1 MSSRMS
7 DVSTPLAAEN
17 TTIDEQSAPAPE
29 VRVVVSF
36 VDGSD
41 IDAALAT
48 IRRQV
53 YESVTGVVVV
63 APDDLELS
71 EGVTRAASLEEAIT
85 AASHDVEYLWL
96 VQSDARP
103 RPDALAALVAET
115 HRSHAS
121 LGGSKILVA
130 GTAGELESIGG
141 ATDVFG
147 EPYSGLDE
155 GEIDLQQYDVV
166 REVAYVSAVSML
178 VRRDLAQGLRGL
190 DRKLSTGAAGLDF
203 SQRVRLAGG
212 RVLTVPSS
220 EVYHQVRGEPRPGWR
235 ERAGR
240 YRAMLKAY
248 RLLTLAWVIPYGILV
263 GLLDSLASL
272 LLLRWR
278 PLAGYAAATAWNL
291 IHLPSTIN
299 ERLKFRRVRAVGDE
313 ELFRF
318 QARGSIRLRTLG
330 SDLGDRML
338 FMFDEDHALVQ
349 GSRRVWSSP
358 GIWGGI
364 AAAVVL
370 AFSARWILLNGM
382 PDSGFNFG
390 FEPGTTAL
398 GRFVG
403 GWNESGLGSPASV
416 HPAVGL
422 TGVASLL
429 SFGAEGAAR
438 TILTLGLAAVG
449 IVGIGRLAGRL
460 GYRGPGRYLSGLVLL
475 AGPGT
480 ALATG
485 RGSWLALAAAS
496 VLPWAIRAVFV
507 HEPSQPSLRLKR
519 IGSVVFWSLI
529 LGSLSPVLALAPA
542 LIAVGWRL
550 SGGRRARLL
559 LAGVSLV
566 GALPSVAFAVG
577 DPGWLLDSNRRLGL
591 GVEWVWPIVIA
602 VAAIALALVRDRT
615 SNLAVLGG
623 GVGLGGLIV
632 ANLGPAG
639 PGVEEAAL
647 VLASFGAALVVA
659 AAFNALSRKPMRLL
673 AAIAAVVA
681 LALSLGTLGNGRLGL
696 PDGDENERFGYAV
709 TLADEGGPGRILVIS
724 TERDVISGE
733 ARQGPGLWY
742 RVLDGTGMTLD
753 EVWLPP
759 LLPGDEQLDAAI
771 ARMASGA
778 ELRPGSLLAQFA
790 IDWVVLDGGP
800 DYLVEI
806 LESQLDLVPTPLDT
820 GSLVFENPMAV
831 PLAASG
837 IEVWERD
844 GSAFVGDPSSGRTL
858 IATSYAE
865 GWSPSL
871 GANDWALSVSAERG
885 RASYRGSGVERA
897 APIAAGIV
905 FLASI
910 VVLVV
915 RRWLT

>member
-7 DVSTPLAAEN
+7 DVSTPLAAED

-53 YESVTGVVVV
+53 YESVTAVVVV
-63 APDDLELS
+63 APEGVEVP
-71 EGVTRAASLEEAIT
+71 EGVTHAASLEEAIT
-85 AASHDVEYLWL
+85 QAGHDVEYLWL

-166 REVAYVSAVSML
+166 REVAFVSAVSML

-190 DRKLSTGAAGLDF
+190 DPKLPTGAAGLDF

-212 RVLTVPSS
+212 KVLTVPSS
-220 EVYHQVRGEPRPGWR
+220 EVYHQARGDSHPIWR

-248 RLLTLAWVIPYGILV
+248 RLLTLAWVIPYGLLV

-299 ERLKFRRVRAVGDE
+299 QRLMFRRVRAVGDE

-318 QARGSIRLRTLG
+318 QARGSIRLRSLG

-370 AFSARWILLNGM
+370 LFSARWILFNGM
-382 PDSGFNFG
+382 PNSGFNFG
-390 FEPGTTAL
+390 FESGTTAL
-398 GRFVG
+398 GRFFG
-403 GWNESGLGSPASV
+403 GWNESGLGSPTPV

-422 TGVASLL
+422 TGLASLI
-429 SFGAEGAAR
+429 SFGSTSGAR
-438 TILTLGLAAVG
+438 TILTLGLATIG

-460 GYRGPGRYLSGLVLL
+460 GYHGPGRYLSGLVLL

-496 VLPWAIRAVFV
+496 VLPWTIRSVFV
-507 HEPSQPSLRLKR
+507 YEPSQPSLRIR
-519 IGSVVFWSLI
+519 RVASVVFWSLI
-529 LGSLSPVLALAPA
+529 IGSLSPVLALAPA
-542 LIAVGWRL
+542 LVVVGWRL

-559 LAGVSLV
+559 LAFVSLV
-566 GALPSVAFAVG
+566 GILPSIAFAVG
-577 DPGWLLDSNRRLGL
+577 DPAWLLDPDRRLGL
-591 GVEWVWPIVIA
+591 AVDWVWPTIIA
-602 VAAIALALVRDRT
+602 AAAVSMALVRDRT

-623 GVGLGGLIV
+623 VMGLGSLIV
-632 ANLGPAG
+632 VNLGPAG

-659 AAFNALSRKPMRLL
+659 AAFNVLSRAPLRLL
-673 AAIAAVVA
+673 AGLFAAVA
-681 LALSLGTLGNGRLGL
+681 LFLSVNTLGNGRLGL
-696 PDGDENERFGYAV
+696 PDGDENERLAYAE

-724 TERDVISGE
+724 TDREAISGE
-733 ARQGPGLWY
+733 ARPGPGLWY
-742 RVLDGTGMTLD
+742 RLVDGTGMTLD

-759 LLPGDEQLDAAI
+759 PLPGDEELDAVI
-771 ARMASGA
+771 ARIASGS

-790 IDWVVLDGGP
+790 VDWVVLDDGP

-806 LESQLDLVPTPLDT
+806 LESQLDLVPAPLDS
-820 GSLVFENPMAV
+820 GSFVYENPMAV

-844 GSAFVGDPSSGRTL
+844 GSDFVGEPSSNRVL
-858 IATSYAE
+858 IAANYAQ

-871 GANDWALSVSAERG
+871 GANDWAFSVSAESG
-885 RASYRGSGVERA
+885 RAGYSGSGLERS

-905 FLASI
+905 FLFSCAA
-910 VVLVV
+910 LGL